1 MSEYKPKYEIGAE
14 FYALEWSSIS
24 NMLKIEKKAVER
36 ITQLD
41 KDKYQFT
48 SGVHDYTESSMYD
61 TLKEAKEQANKKV
74 DEHHEKNKT
83 LIEEYEG

>member
-24 NMLKIEKKAVER
+24 NMLKVEKKAVER

-48 SGVHDYTESSMYD
+48 SGVYDYTESSMYD

-74 DEHHEKNKT
+74 DEHHEKNKK